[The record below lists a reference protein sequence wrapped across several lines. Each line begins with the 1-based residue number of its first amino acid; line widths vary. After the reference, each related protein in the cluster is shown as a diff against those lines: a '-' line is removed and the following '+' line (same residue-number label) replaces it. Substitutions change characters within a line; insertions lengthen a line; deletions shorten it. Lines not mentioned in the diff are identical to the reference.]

1 VTTYAEVLA
10 ELELRWEPRTVPDL
24 TRITAV
30 LDLLGSPHRAYPAVH
45 VTGTNGKTSTARM
58 VESLLRSFG
67 LRTGRYTSPHL
78 EDVRERISV
87 DGEPLSPEAF
97 AAAYDDVAATVAL
110 VDRDAL
116 AAGGETVS
124 YFELL
129 TAMAF
134 ASFADAPVDVA
145 VVEVGLE
152 GRWDA
157 TNVLDA
163 QVCVVTPV
171 SLDHTALLGDD
182 VASIAA
188 ETAGIISAGA
198 VTVLAPQPPD
208 AAQVL
213 LRHCVEVGATVA
225 REGVEFGILSR
236 EVAVGGQRLVLQ
248 GLGGIYDDLFLP
260 LHGVHQA
267 HNAACAL
274 AAVEAFLGAGQGAE
288 GQGAEGQ
295 GAEGQRGRLDAEAVR
310 EGFAAATSPG
320 RLEVVRSGPTV
331 LLDGAHNPAGA
342 EALVAAIGEAFA
354 FERLVG
360 VVGVLADKDA
370 AVMLAT
376 LEPILAQVVCTSSTS
391 PRALPADELARAAV
405 DVFGADRVEAV
416 PGIAA
421 ALEVAVQL
429 VEDDDELI
437 GSTGGGVLVTGSLI
451 TVGEARALLGPH
463 PR

>member
-295 GAEGQRGRLDAEAVR
+295 RGRLDAEAVR

-451 TVGEARALLGPH
+451 TVGEARALLAPH

>member
-134 ASFADAPVDVA
+134 ARFADAPVDVA

-188 ETAGIISAGA
+188 ETAGIVSAGA

-274 AAVEAFLGAGQGAE
+274 AAVEAFLGA
-288 GQGAEGQ
+288 GQ

-451 TVGEARALLGPH
+451 TVGEARALLAPH

>member
-1 VTTYAEVLA
+1 
-10 ELELRWEPRTVPDL
+10 
-24 TRITAV
+24 
-30 LDLLGSPHRAYPAVH
+30 
-45 VTGTNGKTSTARM
+45 M

-295 GAEGQRGRLDAEAVR
+295 RGRLDAEAVR

-451 TVGEARALLGPH
+451 TVGEARALLAPH

>member
-1 VTTYAEVLA
+1 MTTYAVVLA

-295 GAEGQRGRLDAEAVR
+295 RGRLDAEAVR

-451 TVGEARALLGPH
+451 TVGEARALLAPH

>member
-274 AAVEAFLGAGQGAE
+274 AALEAFLGA

-451 TVGEARALLGPH
+451 TVGEARALLAPH

>member
-1 VTTYAEVLA
+1 VTTYAVVLA

-295 GAEGQRGRLDAEAVR
+295 RGRLDAEAVR

-451 TVGEARALLGPH
+451 TVGEARALLAPH

>member
-188 ETAGIISAGA
+188 ETAGIVSAGA

-248 GLGGIYDDLFLP
+248 GRGGIYDDLFLP

-274 AAVEAFLGAGQGAE
+274 AAVEAFLGA

-451 TVGEARALLGPH
+451 TVGEARALLAPH

>member
-1 VTTYAEVLA
+1 MTTYAEVLA

-295 GAEGQRGRLDAEAVR
+295 RGRLDAEAVR

>member
-1 VTTYAEVLA
+1 MTTYAEVLA

-295 GAEGQRGRLDAEAVR
+295 RGRLDAEAVR

-451 TVGEARALLGPH
+451 TVGEARALLAPH
-463 PR
+463 PS

>member
-97 AAAYDDVAATVAL
+97 AAAYDDVAATVAM

-134 ASFADAPVDVA
+134 ARFADAPVDVA

-274 AAVEAFLGAGQGAE
+274 AAVEAFLGA

-451 TVGEARALLGPH
+451 TVGEARALLAPH

>member
-1 VTTYAEVLA
+1 MTTYAEVLA

>member
-1 VTTYAEVLA
+1 MTTYAEVLA

-295 GAEGQRGRLDAEAVR
+295 RGRLDAEAVR

-451 TVGEARALLGPH
+451 TVGEARALLAPH

>member
-295 GAEGQRGRLDAEAVR
+295 RGRLDAEAVR